1 MTFQEHEKDEIKDAL
16 EMYEAR
22 LKAVSFL
29 KYEETGYKQAPYEPI
44 TEEEYNTMIKNITPV
59 KKIET
64 DEGGIGSKFCSN
76 DTCEI

>member
-1 MTFQEHEKDEIKDAL
+1 MEH
-16 EMYEAR
+16 
-22 LKAVSFL
+22 
-29 KYEETGYKQAPYEPI
+29 I